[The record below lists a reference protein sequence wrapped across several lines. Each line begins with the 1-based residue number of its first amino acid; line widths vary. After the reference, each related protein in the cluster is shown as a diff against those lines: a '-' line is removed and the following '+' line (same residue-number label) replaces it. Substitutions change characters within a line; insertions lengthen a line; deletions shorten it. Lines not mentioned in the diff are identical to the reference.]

1 MKKNTIGYIAIIIM
15 LIATSFFAV
24 NLFFQQKRSHDKLNI
39 LFFPQRIGNWSGKDI
54 ALTEKEYD
62 ILETRNLV
70 FREYT
75 NLSGKKLSLFIIYS
89 ETNRSVFHPPEVCLI
104 GSGIAIV
111 DKRAEAIKSGKY
123 DFVTSKLYLEKNN
136 AKELVLYC
144 YKAGKFYTDNY
155 YFQQA
160 YLAFHQIFGRRIP
173 GATIRISMPLGSE
186 EKATLAALKG
196 FLSETVQIMDSLS
209 GS

>member
-1 MKKNTIGYIAIIIM
+1 MNKNTIAYVAIMVM

-24 NLFFQQKRSHDKLNI
+24 NLFFQQKTSHDKLNI
-39 LFFPQRIGNWSGKDI
+39 SVFPQRIDEWSGKDI

-70 FREYT
+70 FREYA
-75 NLSGKKLSLFIIYS
+75 NLSGKKLFLFIIYS

-104 GSGIAIV
+104 GSGVAIV
-111 DKRAEAIKSGKY
+111 DKRVEAMKSGKY
-123 DFVTSKLYLEKNN
+123 DFVTNKLYLEKNN

-144 YKAGKFYTDNY
+144 YKAGKFYTDNF

-160 YLAFHQIFGRRIP
+160 YLALHQVFGKRVP

-186 EKATLAALKG
+186 ESMLPILKK
-196 FLSETVQIMDSLS
+196 FLEDTVTILDKLS
-209 GS
+209 

>member
-1 MKKNTIGYIAIIIM
+1 MNKNTIAYVAIMVM

-24 NLFFQQKRSHDKLNI
+24 NLFFQQKTSHDKLNI
-39 LFFPQRIGNWSGKDI
+39 SVFPQRIDEWSGKDI

-75 NLSGKKLSLFIIYS
+75 NLSGKKLFLFIIYS

-104 GSGIAIV
+104 GSGVAIV
-111 DKRAEAIKSGKY
+111 DKRVEAMKSGKY
-123 DFVTSKLYLEKNN
+123 DFVTNKLYLEKNN

-144 YKAGKFYTDNY
+144 YKAGKFYTDNF

-160 YLAFHQIFGRRIP
+160 YLALHQVFGKRVP

-186 EKATLAALKG
+186 ESMLPILKK
-196 FLSETVQIMDSLS
+196 FLEDTVTILDRLS
-209 GS
+209 